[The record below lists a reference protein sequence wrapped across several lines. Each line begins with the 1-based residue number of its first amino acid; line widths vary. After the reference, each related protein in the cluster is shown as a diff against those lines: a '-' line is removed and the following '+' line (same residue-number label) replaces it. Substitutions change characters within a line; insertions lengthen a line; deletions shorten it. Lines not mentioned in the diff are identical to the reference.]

1 MFPIL
6 VTTLA
11 FSGKSRKTDN
21 FIPMSAEE
29 LQTKGYT
36 ILENLF
42 TGEEIDAIG
51 NVLSRADFSRDTFR
65 KTKDLFAIRQFLKE
79 IPEITPL
86 IFNNRIRNLVS
97 KYFGQHYFVVKSI
110 YFDKP
115 RNSNW
120 FVAWHQDLTISVDK
134 KLNLPGFGPW
144 TVKQDQYAVQP
155 PPDILENIY
164 TLRIHLDDTGEDNGA
179 LRVIPG
185 SHMAGVKRYAAD
197 DPSNIKETCRV
208 KRGGAMIMRPLLLHA
223 SGRST
228 GVGGRRVI
236 HIEFS
241 NGKLPHGLIW
251 SEQLFLDC

>member
-1 MFPIL
+1 M
-6 VTTLA
+6 
-11 FSGKSRKTDN
+11 
-21 FIPMSAEE
+21 PMSAED

-42 TGEEIDAIG
+42 TREEIDAIG
-51 NVLSRADFSRDTFR
+51 SVLSRADSSRDTFR

-79 IPEITPL
+79 IPEIIPL
-86 IFNNRIRNLVS
+86 IFNSSIRNLVS
-97 KYFGQHYFVVKSI
+97 SYFGQDYFVVKSI

-115 RNSNW
+115 QNSNW
-120 FVAWHQDLTISVDK
+120 VVAWHQDLTISVDK
-134 KLNLPGFGPW
+134 KMDLPGFGPW
-144 TVKQDQYAVQP
+144 TVKQDQYAVQS

-164 TLRIHLDDTGEDNGA
+164 ALRIHLDDTDEDNGA

-185 SHMAGVKRYAAD
+185 SHCAGVKRYTAD
-197 DPSNIKETCRV
+197 EPLNREEICRV

-223 SGRST
+223 SGRS

-241 NGKLPHGLIW
+241 NGKLPHGLTW